1 MITTTISDFR
11 ANIKLYVDQV
21 IRDSSSLII
30 NRGNNAAVL
39 MSLDEYNSIKAT
51 ERVLASTT
59 LADKVREGLGALSSK
74 EGIEVS
80 LDEL

>member
-1 MITTTISDFR
+1 MTVTTISDFR

-59 LADKVREGLGALSSK
+59 LADNVREGLGALSTK